1 MAKNM
6 MGHAIRCGVIL
17 ACLFGVASASEVN
30 IAQTDFS
37 ERVINF
43 VIFLAIL
50 WYLGAH
56 RLKALLQARRDGI
69 SKRFD
74 EVQNKISAAKKAKEQ
89 AQKQLGEAQK
99 RAADIIATAKKE
111 AIVIAQKYEE
121 QCSADIESMIKSNES
136 LMFFEQRKAK
146 VELVES
152 VLKELFNSEVA
163 DINAE
168 EYVRI
173 LSKKVA

>member
-1 MAKNM
+1 M
-6 MGHAIRCGVIL
+6 MKHGIRYGLVL
-17 ACLFGVASASEVN
+17 ACFVGVASAAEVN

-43 VIFLAIL
+43 AIFLAIL

-56 RLKALLQARRDGI
+56 RLKALLQARQAGI

-74 EVQNKISAAKKAKEQ
+74 EVQSKISAAKKAKEQ
-89 AQKQLGEAQK
+89 AQKQLDEARK
-99 RAADIIATAKKE
+99 KASDIIATAKE
-111 AIVIAQKYEE
+111 AIVIAQRCEE
-121 QCSADIESMIKSNES
+121 QCSADIESLIKSNES
-136 LMFFEQRKAK
+136 LMAFEQRKAK

-152 VLKELFNSEVA
+152 VLKELFNSEAA
-163 DINAE
+163 DIDTQ